1 MSVAAE
7 LERPEAAISS
17 VTLVLGSDEVYKSIK
32 SFVGEERE
40 RDCNLSLKGRL
51 SIFYRSKKSVLR
63 RREGNRLNLS
73 RRLRLRLWLLLL

>member
-51 SIFYRSKKSVLR
+51 SIFY
-63 RREGNRLNLS
+63 
-73 RRLRLRLWLLLL
+73 